1 MKFYMPKLSNKLRAL
16 VILALSAHTGLS
28 IDSALAT
35 ENTLNNGIDLSAEY
49 VHQTFSD
56 ADGDITT
63 LNLSPWLRW
72 GDNWEARL
80 DLPLLRASGEYL
92 VSSATPRLANF
103 CSFAQSHPRYLARL
117 LQEGRISQEQL
128 ARCDN
133 ISSATGQT
141 DNSGIGDITLWLN
154 KLIEVSDIWVLMP
167 QVAYK
172 SDTGDDESGL
182 GSGSQDA
189 LTEISVL
196 GQYQRLKLTLLTG
209 YDWVLKQ
216 PPQGDPLQDRPYA
229 LLEAEWQFPVAL
241 RAGARWRFEAAKTDY
256 LDDVKT
262 ISAYL
267 AWNFLKNYNAQ
278 VYLQKHGDIVG
289 YPEQEFGASISAT
302 F

>member
-1 MKFYMPKLSNKLRAL
+1 MRKLGNNLRTL
-16 VILALSAHTGLS
+16 VILATLVDTCVSSGSAFAAA
-28 IDSALAT
+28 DA
-35 ENTLNNGIDLSAEY
+35 LNNGIDLSAEY

-56 ADGDITT
+56 SDGDITT
-63 LNLSPWLRW
+63 LNFSPWLRW

-103 CSFAQSHPRYLARL
+103 CSFAQSHPRYLTYRL
-117 LQEGRISQEQL
+117 QQGRISQEQL
-128 ARCDN
+128 ALCDN

-154 KLIEVSDIWVLMP
+154 KLIEVSDVWVLMP

-172 SDTGDDESGL
+172 SDTGDFESGL

-189 LTEISVL
+189 LTEISLL

-216 PPQGDPLQDRPYA
+216 PP
-229 LLEAEWQFPVAL
+229 
-241 RAGARWRFEAAKTDY
+241 
-256 LDDVKT
+256 
-262 ISAYL
+262 
-267 AWNFLKNYNAQ
+267 
-278 VYLQKHGDIVG
+278 
-289 YPEQEFGASISAT
+289 
-302 F
+302 